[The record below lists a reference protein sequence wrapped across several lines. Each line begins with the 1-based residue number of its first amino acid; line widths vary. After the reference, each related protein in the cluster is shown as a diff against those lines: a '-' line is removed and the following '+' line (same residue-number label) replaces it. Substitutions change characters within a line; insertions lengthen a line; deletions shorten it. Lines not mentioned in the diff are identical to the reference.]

1 MKYPIG
7 TQTFSTLI
15 EDGFVYIDKTDLVY
29 ELSQKRVC
37 FLCRPRRFG
46 KSLLISTLE
55 SYFKGEKSLFEGLK
69 IASLEKEWKSFPVF
83 HIDFSMGCYEKPEGL
98 QEVLENHLGKWEKQ
112 YGVENHVSQF
122 GIRFSNIISA
132 VRQQTGKKVVVLV
145 DEYDKPLL
153 DVLMTPQEETNRNIL
168 KDFYG
173 VFKYS
178 YPDLRFVFLT
188 GVTKFSQVSIF
199 SGFNQV
205 KDISMDSRFDALCG
219 ITGREL
225 QDYFDEELE
234 KLASKYACT
243 KETLYE
249 MFKKRYDG
257 YHFSEQML
265 GVYNPFSVLNALDSM
280 RLDDF
285 WFSTGTPTYLVKLL
299 HRSQTDM
306 QKILSRAYAKKYFV
320 DYKADKEEP
329 LPMLYQSGYVTIK
342 GFDMKRNEF
351 TLDYPNDEV
360 RNGFVDIL
368 ANDYLNLHGETNTL
382 AMDIGEMLGGCRL
395 DDLRNSLTAFFAS
408 IPYVANKD
416 ERAASFESHFQYTFY
431 LVFRLLSCYVTLMEK
446 QNSHGRADVIVE
458 TEKYIYIFEFKLD
471 GSVQDALEQI
481 DNQGYA
487 EPYLNDSRKLIK
499 VGVNF
504 SSAKRT
510 IVDWK
515 NVGPL
520 E

>member
-7 TQTFSTLI
+7 TQTFSTLV
-15 EDGFVYIDKTDLVY
+15 EDGFVYVDKTDLVY

-55 SYFKGEKSLFEGLK
+55 SYFKGEKNLFEGLK
-69 IASLEKEWKSFPVF
+69 IASMEKEWKSFPVF

-112 YGVENHVSQF
+112 YGLENHASQF
-122 GIRFSNIISA
+122 GIRFGNIISE

-178 YPDLRFVFLT
+178 DPDLRFVFLT

-382 AMDIGEMLGGCRL
+382 AMDISEMLGSCRL

-416 ERAASFESHFQYTFY
+416 ERAVSFESHFQYTFY

-487 EPYLNDSRKLIK
+487 EPYLNDSRKLFKI
-499 VGVNF
+499 GVNF

>member
-7 TQTFSTLI
+7 TQTFSTLV
-15 EDGFVYIDKTDLVY
+15 EDGFVYVDKTDLVY

-55 SYFKGEKSLFEGLK
+55 SYFKGEKNLFEGLK

-112 YGVENHVSQF
+112 YGLENHASQF
-122 GIRFSNIISA
+122 GIRFSNVISA

-382 AMDIGEMLGGCRL
+382 AMDIGEMLGSCRL

-416 ERAASFESHFQYTFY
+416 ERAVSFESHFQYTFY

-487 EPYLNDSRKLIK
+487 EPYLNDSRKLFK

-510 IVDWK
+510 IADWK

>member
-7 TQTFSTLI
+7 TQTFSTLV
-15 EDGFVYIDKTDLVY
+15 EDGFVYVDKTDLVY

-55 SYFKGEKSLFEGLK
+55 SYFKGEKNLFEGLK

-112 YGVENHVSQF
+112 YGLENHASQF
-122 GIRFSNIISA
+122 GIRFSNIISE

-178 YPDLRFVFLT
+178 DPDLRFVFLT

-487 EPYLNDSRKLIK
+487 EPYLNDSRKLFK

>member
-7 TQTFSTLI
+7 TQTFSTLV
-15 EDGFVYIDKTDLVY
+15 EDGFVYVDKTDLVY

-55 SYFKGEKSLFEGLK
+55 SYFKGEKNLFEGLK

-178 YPDLRFVFLT
+178 DPDLRFVFLT

-382 AMDIGEMLGGCRL
+382 AMDIGEMLGSCRL

-487 EPYLNDSRKLIK
+487 EPYLNDSRKLFK